1 MVRYVGLFIVALLFG
16 CSNYGQLT
24 YITKLPKK
32 LDENSGIVSL
42 EPNKIWV
49 IEDNGNEDKIYEVS
63 FEGKMLRSLKVKN
76 AKNKDWEDLAKDDKG
91 NLYIGDFGN
100 NNNDRT
106 DLVIYKIPNPQ
117 TMPGDSIIAEKIKFN
132 YPEQKA
138 FPPKAAKKQFDTEAL
153 FYYDTF
159 LYIITKDRSDPFL
172 RQALVYKVPSTK
184 GTYDAQLI
192 GTFNTCVENPIKCE
206 VTGAAISP
214 DGKKIV
220 LLGYGVL
227 WVITDFSIDTFANAT
242 QEFIDLGVN
251 TQLESVCFIDNTT
264 ILLSDEERRKTGRNL
279 YSLTLSN

>member
-1 MVRYVGLFIVALLFG
+1 MVRYIGLFIVALLLG

-42 EPNKIWV
+42 EPEKIWV

-63 FEGKMLRSLKVKN
+63 FEGKILRSLKVKN
-76 AKNKDWEDLAKDDKG
+76 AKNKDWEDLTKDDKG

-106 DLVIYKIPNPQ
+106 DLVIYKIPNPL
-117 TMPGDSIIAEKIKFN
+117 TMKGDSIVAEKIKFN
-132 YPEQKA
+132 YPQQKA
-138 FPPKAAKKQFDTEAL
+138 FPPIAAKRQFDAEAL
-153 FYYDTF
+153 FYYDKA

-172 RQALVYKVPSTK
+172 GKALVYMVPAIK
-184 GTYDAQLI
+184 GTFEAQLI
-192 GTFNTCVENPIKCE
+192 GTFNTCVDNPIKCE
-206 VTGAAISP
+206 VTAAAISP

-227 WVITDFSIDTFANAT
+227 WVITDFSIDKFASGT
-242 QEFIDLGVN
+242 QKYIDLGIT
-251 TQLESVCFIDNTT
+251 TQLESVCFIDNKT
-264 ILLSDEERRKTGRNL
+264 ILLSDEERHKTGRNL
-279 YSLTLSN
+279 YSFSLSN